1 METAQSIMD
10 KVINNLQKIHV
21 AGVSEQ
27 LLMINAIEVLEKLKG
42 MMTLEIVEE
51 DGENDED
58 QSGKS

>member
-21 AGVSEQ
+21 AGVVEQ
-27 LLMINAIEVLEKLKG
+27 RLMVNSIEVLEKLKG
-42 MMTLEIVEE
+42 LMTLEIVEE